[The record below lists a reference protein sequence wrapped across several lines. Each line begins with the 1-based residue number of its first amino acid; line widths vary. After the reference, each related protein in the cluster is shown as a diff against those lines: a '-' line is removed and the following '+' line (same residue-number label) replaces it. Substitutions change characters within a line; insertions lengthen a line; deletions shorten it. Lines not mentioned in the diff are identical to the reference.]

1 MHGDQKHIRSFD
13 EFVKGKD
20 EQLQLLFRAVECA
33 RNGIVITD
41 PSRTDN
47 PIIYSNPAFSAL
59 TGYAPEQIIGR
70 NCRFLQRDDRDQAAV
85 KEIKEAVLKEI
96 PITTVLRN
104 YKRNGTLF
112 WNELT
117 ISPVKNDSGQVVNF
131 IGIQNDITA
140 RIDSERRVQEFY
152 SVISHELRTPLSS
165 IHGALTA
172 IEEGSAGR
180 INSQVMRLVR
190 IGVDNS
196 TRLMRLINDILDWK
210 KLEAGKFKLNLRE
223 FDPADPVESVINEL
237 RIAADSKQVTL
248 TSEIL
253 PHHNLVA
260 DQDRIIQVLNNL
272 AANAIKFSAPGSLVK
287 IRVEAPSSDTIRF
300 AVIDSGPGIPSDQM
314 EKLFVRFQ
322 QLDSSDTRKKGGSG
336 LGLAISKAI
345 VELHGGNIGVNSTLG
360 DGSKFWFE
368 IFS

>member
-1 MHGDQKHIRSFD
+1 MKGDEQNRRNFD

-20 EQLQLLFRAVECA
+20 EQLQLLLRAVECA

-47 PIIYSNPAFSAL
+47 PIIYSNPAFSSL
-59 TGYAPEQIIGR
+59 TGYATEQIIGR
-70 NCRFLQRDDRDQAAV
+70 NCRFLQRDDRDQLAV
-85 KEIKEAVLKEI
+85 RDIKDAVNKEV
-96 PITTVLRN
+96 PITSILRN

-117 ISPVKNDSGQVVNF
+117 ISPVKNENGQIVNF

-180 INSQVMRLVR
+180 INAQVMRLVR

-210 KLEAGKFKLNLRE
+210 KLEAGKFKLTLSE
-223 FDPADPVESVINEL
+223 FDPKEAVESVINEL
-237 RIAADSKQVTL
+237 RNAAESKQVHL
-248 TSEIL
+248 MAEIM
-253 PHHNLVA
+253 PHHRLLA

-272 AANAIKFSAPGSLVK
+272 AANAIKFSAPGDEIK

-300 AVIDSGPGIPSDQM
+300 SVIDSGPGIASDQI

-322 QLDSSDTRKKGGSG
+322 QLDSSDTRRKGGSG

-345 VELHGGNIGVNSTLG
+345 VELHGGNIGVKSTLG
-360 DGSKFWFE
+360 EGSKFWFE
-368 IFS
+368 IFN